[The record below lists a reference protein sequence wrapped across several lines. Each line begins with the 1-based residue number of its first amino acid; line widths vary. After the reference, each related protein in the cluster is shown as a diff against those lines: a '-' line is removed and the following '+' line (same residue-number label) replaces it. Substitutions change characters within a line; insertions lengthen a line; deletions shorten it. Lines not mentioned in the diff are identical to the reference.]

1 MVKDA
6 TDIFISK
13 RHNPIKKTVL
23 ILGIFKPFVDLYDGL
38 EIITCDN
45 FGRRA
50 REICFLNKRK
60 IKLPKSVFKLNSY
73 KITTLVQQQYCK
85 KTARKTI

>member
-23 ILGIFKPFVDLYDGL
+23 ILGIFKLFVDLYDGL

-50 REICFLNKRK
+50 REMLSQQKENKTTKIC
-60 IKLPKSVFKLNSY
+60 V
-73 KITTLVQQQYCK
+73 
-85 KTARKTI
+85 